1 MKKFTAILLA
11 VVMLFALSVSAFA
24 AVNSKETDYAIG
36 NGLGVS
42 VDYDIEGMYFDGLDI
57 LSDADNGY
65 YPFSFSLIAS
75 NRSKVASVT
84 VSNGGS
90 FHWAY
95 AQNADGSYVTDEDG
109 NYVESTTTNYGVVV
123 LPTTSASTVT
133 VTGTGNIG
141 SATFNCAQPSG
152 GTTAAGAAL
161 YAYLP
166 APAQFVNEGVTTGGW
181 GDAYDSNGAVKATS
195 STGVSLGSFG
205 GYVVLDFGTP
215 AKDDDGNVTSGIYNE
230 ETNAYGVDFILYGNA
245 LSTWAEP
252 GCVQVSPDG
261 QKWYDIAGS
270 LHYRKPA
277 MTAAT
282 DTNGDTFA
290 VSSAGAIWDYTATY
304 TDPSPADQAITTAAS
319 NLGTSGKSPEF
330 DFTAKVR
337 PSDTTTY
344 SGGSKVAYNAWHR
357 HSWFPLT
364 CNYFTDR
371 TTADTDG
378 DLRGNALANLTLAAK
393 FGTQRDTTGNAM
405 KLTFKGVRLM
415 PTTNSHVGSTVP
427 DDFLFGY
434 ADCHINGTPSGAQV
448 NPYTTGRSTGG
459 DPIDISWAV
468 YPAGSTDSTGKDISG
483 QPVSLTA
490 IRYVRVY
497 TGVQQMNGIMGESS
511 TEITAAYTATTK
523 GGSAA
528 STTLTVTAGASESNL
543 KAVTTANMGT
553 QTVSIGK
560 KSGFVKIVSSAEH
573 IFVNGSEFTSG
584 DTISFSGLSS
594 TPNYVQIIT
603 QNGTEAPYITLL
615 KVVR

>member
-133 VTGTGNIG
+133 VTGTDNIG

-195 STGVSLGSFG
+195 STGVSLGFFG
-205 GYVVLDFGTP
+205 GYAVYEFENP
-215 AKDDDGNVTSGIYNE
+215 IADDPTHP
-230 ETNAYGVDFILYGNA
+230 YGADFIVYGNA
-245 LSTWAEP
+245 FWANSEA
-252 GCVQVSPDG
+252 GCIQVSKDG

-270 LHYRKPA
+270 MYYTKS
-277 MTAAT
+277 TKGAT
-282 DTNGDTFA
+282 
-290 VSSAGAIWDYTATY
+290 ITY
-304 TDPSPADQAITTAAS
+304 TNPNPSEDKGITAAAS
-319 NLGTSGKSPEF
+319 NKGTLADVPYALKVNGTTTSGKVTKNTF
-330 DFTAKVR
+330 H
-337 PSDTTTY
+337 
-344 SGGSKVAYNAWHR
+344 N
-357 HSWFPLT
+357 HSWFPLNA
-364 CNYFTDR
+364 NYFVDSGTRKEMAKVDEFSFVSR
-371 TTADTDG
+371 TLNSDNITST
-378 DLRGNALANLTLAAK
+378 
-393 FGTQRDTTGNAM
+393 
-405 KLTFKGVRLM
+405 LTFKGTLLNNY
-415 PTTNSHVGSTVP
+415 PGTGKTAEIG
-427 DDFLFGY
+427 FGY
-434 ADCHINGTPSGAQV
+434 CDVHPNKTLGGSIAY
-448 NPYTTGRSTGG
+448 NPYQTFTSSSDYDTKVAGTSGG
-459 DPIDISWAV
+459 DPIDIAWAV
-468 YPAGSTDSTGKDISG
+468 DPEGKPAKLESIQYVRIYTGMAQMNGVFGEISTEVCGVAACDALTGTGTVQSTPTVVVNRVSVAPNANAVTVVPAGSCTITSSADHVYVNG
-483 QPVSLTA
+483 TA
-490 IRYVRVY
+490 V
-497 TGVQQMNGIMGESS
+497 
-511 TEITAAYTATTK
+511 
-523 GGSAA
+523 SAA
-528 STTLTVTAGASESNL
+528 SGYTFAITSGSRVQ
-543 KAVTTANMGT
+543 VIT
-553 QTVSIGK
+553 QT
-560 KSGFVKIVSSAEH
+560 
-573 IFVNGSEFTSG
+573 
-584 DTISFSGLSS
+584 
-594 TPNYVQIIT
+594 
-603 QNGTEAPYITLL
+603 GTESPFITVLTCG
-615 KVVR
+615 